1 MGFNLLKNVKV
12 IFFLNWQIVL
22 FIMLIAKVVFVGL
35 SEQTPKIFEDHDIAI
50 NLYKTG
56 EMFYLND
63 GVINHSFQFP
73 FYPFLLFVLYSFFGL
88 NLKVAIIF
96 NVLLSSASAIFI
108 YKFSILYFKRKM
120 NKHFKKI
127 AVYSSLASMIYPFT
141 NIYAF
146 ESIHPFSMNLFLL
159 VFFLYVSELWIQ
171 QKIKLYWLALVFSV
185 LLVQR
190 SSLFFISLF
199 FLWETKALW
208 RIYLRKNILILL
220 LSLILPLLWMSR
232 NYYWDKMFSMTS
244 TTGKILWKGGLVQ
257 SDGSNYIEGDSNY
270 TLFFTEEMKKNM
282 CFLSVKQQ
290 NNLFKNEAI
299 KNLFEHPKK
308 SFIHYFVKLKGFF
321 FFRKN
326 IGQEY
331 PNYLTYLFLYKVFY
345 IVILFSSI
353 FFVARNP
360 KYLGIVIPFLFLG
373 LFHSVFYVE
382 TRHRI
387 IYEPIFIM
395 LSIAAFVEI
404 KYFIKKLITL

>member
-1 MGFNLLKNVKV
+1 MGFNLFKKIKIV
-12 IFFLNWQIVL
+12 FFLNWETLL
-22 FIMLIAKVVFVGL
+22 FIMLITKVIFVGL
-35 SEQTPKIFEDHDIAI
+35 SELNPKIFEDHNIAI

-56 EMFYLND
+56 EMFYEND

-73 FYPFLLFVLYSFFGL
+73 LYPFFLFILYCFFGV

-108 YKFSILYFKRKM
+108 YKFSILYFKRKT
-120 NKHFKKI
+120 NNNYKKI
-127 AVYSSLASMIYPFT
+127 AVYSSLACMIYPFT

-159 VFFLYVSELWIQ
+159 VFFLYFSELWIQ
-171 QKIKLYWLALVFSV
+171 QKINLYWVGLVFTI

-190 SSLFFISLF
+190 SSLFFIGLF

-208 RIYLRKNILILL
+208 RIYLRKNLVILL

-232 NYYWDKMFSMTS
+232 NYYWDQVFSMTS
-244 TTGKILWKGGLVQ
+244 TSGKILWKGGLIQ

-282 CFLSVKQQ
+282 RFLTVKQQ
-290 NNLFKNEAI
+290 NNLFKHEAI
-299 KNLFEHPKK
+299 KNLYEHPKK

-345 IVILFSSI
+345 IMILFSSV

-387 IYEPIFIM
+387 IYEPILIM
-395 LSIAAFVEI
+395 LSIAAFVER
-404 KYFIKKLITL
+404 KFFTRKLITL